1 MPEFIEEG
9 VKDVPLRKRRTQQKL
24 ATSMGVSKTTVHRWI
39 VASMIRVHCNSL
51 KPILTEENKQSRFEM
66 ALSFRDPGNLGQY
79 QDMRDRI
86 HIDEKWFFLTRAKE
100 RYLLHHGEKNPKR
113 SVKHKSHITKVMFLC
128 AVARPRFNT
137 SLNAWWD
144 GKLGIWPIGDWEPAQ
159 RKSKNRPKGTPVW
172 KNKIVTK
179 EVYRDLLITKLIP
192 AIVERWPVSD
202 RNSRKIFIQQDG
214 AKNHIREDDKLFN
227 AALEEN
233 GVNAELY
240 TQSPNSPDV
249 NLLDL
254 GFFRAIQ
261 SFNDAAPKNEEEL
274 IKAVGRAYDNY
285 PRENINRTWLTLQC
299 CFNQIIT
306 HHGDND
312 YNIDHMSKEKLERNG
327 KLPDVIDVVEDAEDL
342 LDPNSTD
349 DDESDSETT
358 YSYT

>member
-1 MPEFIEEG
+1 M
-9 VKDVPLRKRRTQQKL
+9 V
-24 ATSMGVSKTTVHRWI
+24 
-39 VASMIRVHCNSL
+39 
-51 KPILTEENKQSRFEM
+51 
-66 ALSFRDPGNLGQY
+66 
-79 QDMRDRI
+79 
-86 HIDEKWFFLTRAKE
+86 FLTRAKE

-128 AVARPRFNT
+128 AVARPQFNT

-144 GKLGIWPIGDWEPAQ
+144 GKLGIWPIGDWEPVQ

-179 EVYRDLLITKLIP
+179 GVYRDLLITKLIP

-327 KLPDVIDVVEDAEDL
+327 NLPDVIDVVEDAEDL